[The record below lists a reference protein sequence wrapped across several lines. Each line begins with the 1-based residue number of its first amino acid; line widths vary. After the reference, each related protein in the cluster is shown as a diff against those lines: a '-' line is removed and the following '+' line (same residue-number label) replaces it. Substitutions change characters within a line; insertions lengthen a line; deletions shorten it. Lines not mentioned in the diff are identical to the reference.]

1 MNSETI
7 EKQRKT
13 FPEPSKIEPEE
24 LWDTKRPSGTGRIS
38 WIGQMSGCKTGKQ
51 MPKWMF
57 GGGAAP
63 AGKKMSEL
71 GPPTR
76 VYYNILI

>member
-13 FPEPSKIEPEE
+13 FPKPSKIEPEE
-24 LWDTKRPSGTGRIS
+24 LWDIKRPSGTGRIS
-38 WIGQMSGCKTGKQ
+38 CIGQMSGCKTGKQ

-57 GGGAAP
+57 WWGGGNSNPRKTERA
-63 AGKKMSEL
+63 
-71 GPPTR
+71 
-76 VYYNILI
+76 